1 MLGLLTDVVVNFGIG
16 SLFGNIGTKLVTE
29 SGNKVID
36 KVALGL
42 GTAIVAGMVKDA
54 AKKYVDGKVD
64 DVKDMFKKPEEE
76 VKKDGG
82 EISE

>member
-1 MLGLLTDVVVNFGIG
+1 MLGLLTEVVVNFGIG
-16 SLFGNIGTKLVTE
+16 GLFGNIGTKLVTE

>member
-54 AKKYVDGKVD
+54 AKKYVDGKID